1 MKFYGFLLA
10 IFFLSSTT
18 VFSQEKSIK
27 HTVSKGETISK
38 IAKQYQVTINEIFEL
53 NPNAKKGLQIKD
65 VLLIPNKNQKK
76 QNPIAEITP
85 DSNTII
91 HKVLNKETIYGLTKK
106 YQISADELYQLNPTL
121 AQTGLKVNQEIKIP
135 SQNYKKEEPILAVNS
150 IPNREVAIEVPNP
163 IVIEKKLE
171 EIKVDENLVIHEVQ
185 RKETKYRIAKEY
197 GISVTDLENQNPDV
211 KKNLPIGYKLNI
223 RTSKYIAPK
232 IEVKNE
238 DVALNETSN
247 EIVKPLDNEDL
258 ADKLISSASENLGT
272 HYRSGGTTKQGFDC
286 SGLMY
291 STFGLYNIK
300 LPRSSYEQA
309 EYGFEVKPEN
319 AQKGDLIF
327 FKTTKRRQ
335 ISHVGLV
342 VEVKDGEIK
351 FIHSSTSSGV
361 MISSTKEQYYAT
373 RVSQI
378 NRVL

>member
-1 MKFYGFLLA
+1 MKFFGLLLA
-10 IFFLSSTT
+10 VFFLNITIG
-18 VFSQEKSIK
+18 FSQEKNIK
-27 HTVSKGETISK
+27 HSVAKGETISK
-38 IAKQYQVTINEIFEL
+38 IAKEYQVTISEIYEL
-53 NPNAKKGLQIKD
+53 NPSSKKGLQIKD
-65 VLLIPNKNQKK
+65 VLLIPNKNSKR
-76 QNPIAEITP
+76 QNPIALVTP

-91 HKVLNKETIYGLTKK
+91 HKVLNKETIYGLTKQ
-106 YQISADELYQLNPTL
+106 YHISADDLYQYNPTL
-121 AQTGLKVNQEIKIP
+121 ATTGLKVNQELKIP
-135 SQNYKKEEPILAVNS
+135 TKDLKKVEPIVSIEAPAVIKLDAEVQNPVVVETKKEENQVN
-150 IPNREVAIEVPNP
+150 
-163 IVIEKKLE
+163 
-171 EIKVDENLVIHEVQ
+171 ENLVVHEVQ
-185 RKETKYRIAKEY
+185 PKETKYRIAKEY
-197 GISVTDLENQNPDV
+197 GISVATLEKQNPEV
-211 KKNLPIGYKLNI
+211 KKNLPVGYKLNI
-223 RTSKYIAPK
+223 TTSKYIAPK

-238 DVALNETSN
+238 DVVQNEPSH
-247 EIVKPLDNEDL
+247 EIVKLFENEEL
-258 ADKLISSASENLGT
+258 ADQLISCASENIGT
-272 HYRSGGTTKQGFDC
+272 RYRTGGTSKGGFDC

-309 EYGFEVKPEN
+309 EYGVEVKPEN

-373 RVSQI
+373 RFSQI